1 MHRSVG
7 VLVLAAALLGG
18 CGSQPAAQAPSAE
31 AVATTPAPTPTPT
44 AVPTPVVVTPEPTP
58 EVTPEP
64 TPVPTPAGPTQYKP
78 GEVITLTKDGSDW
91 AQIIVSKVSQ
101 VTSYKGDYGY
111 VDKPEVAGNVFIQ
124 AFLTYTALQD
134 GVSYNQ
140 FDWQV
145 FADGEAVKTITFL
158 FNGPEPGIAYG
169 TLPKG
174 RKASGWV
181 VYEVPAKGQIILSY
195 VVNMLSVS
203 PNEAPIFEVV
213 LRSK

>member
-1 MHRSVG
+1 MHRSLG

-91 AQIIVSKVSQ
+91 TQVMVSKVSQ
-101 VTSYKGDYGY
+101 VTSYKGDYY
-111 VDKPEVAGNVFIQ
+111 VDKPKVAGNVFIQ

-134 GVSYNQ
+134 GVSYNP

-145 FADGEAVKTITFL
+145 FADGEAVKTMTFL
-158 FNGPEPGIAYG
+158 LNGPEPGIASG

-181 VYEVPAKGQIILSY
+181 VYEVPAKGQILLSY
-195 VVNMLSVS
+195 AGNMFS
-203 PNEAPIFEVV
+203 NEAPIFEVV